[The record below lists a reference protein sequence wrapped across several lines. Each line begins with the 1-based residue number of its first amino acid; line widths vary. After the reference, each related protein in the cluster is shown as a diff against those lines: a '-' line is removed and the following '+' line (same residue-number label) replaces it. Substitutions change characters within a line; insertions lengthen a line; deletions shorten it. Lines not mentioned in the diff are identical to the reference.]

1 MNQGWTILPPLPLW
15 NLSWPWTRHLLVS
28 WSAWTVKSALP
39 LIRIVTHNRGA
50 AAMSLS
56 MEILDWEYRPETS
69 TLRID
74 WAILQSKSS
83 TVKWENSDIFKQNFT
98 STVEFVLDYWLRF
111 LYLKNKNN
119 IPNYLLQYQP
129 VRPRQPLTFNENINA
144 SYTLHFVFV
153 IQFC

>member
-1 MNQGWTILPPLPLW
+1 MESQLAMNASLARQ
-15 NLSWPWTRHLLVS
+15 LVRMNCQ
-28 WSAWTVKSALP
+28 
-39 LIRIVTHNRGA
+39 IG
-50 AAMSLS
+50 
-56 MEILDWEYRPETS
+56 TS
-69 TLRID
+69 THPHCHSQQRSSSNVTFDGNSRLRISAQSFGIED
-74 WAILQSKSS
+74 WLSNIAIKKLDSQIRSNS
-83 TVKWENSDIFKQNFT
+83 ENSDIFKQNFT